1 MVNDGGGPRPNK
13 FYKSSWANND
23 HSDMEELYLNPLHPL
38 NPHAP
43 YGLTVMGLV
52 LLFFALLA
60 SMETP
65 LHGISFLWAAT
76 GFMCFVTAC
85 VYQIIIFNHQRA
97 P

>member
-1 MVNDGGGPRPNK
+1 
-13 FYKSSWANND
+13 
-23 HSDMEELYLNPLHPL
+23 MEELYQNPLHPL

-60 SMETP
+60 SMEAP
-65 LHGISFLWAAT
+65 LHGISFLWAFT
-76 GFMCFVTAC
+76 GLMCFITAC

>member
-1 MVNDGGGPRPNK
+1 MKLGATRRPNK
-13 FYKSSWANND
+13 FYNPSCANHHHSS
-23 HSDMEELYLNPLHPL
+23 MEELYLNPLHPL

-60 SMETP
+60 SLEAP
-65 LHGISFLWAAT
+65 LHGISFLWAWT
-76 GFMCFVTAC
+76 GFMCFITAC